1 VARFRESYAL
11 PPPEDGRESVPP
23 QVLVLGAGNTAMDVA
38 RTARRLGLQAVCVDW
53 VDERFALARPDELA
67 EARHEGV
74 EVRFLRTLARL
85 EGEEGRVRRAALT
98 RTRQNRADRRP
109 KPGRGDPE
117 MLDVDLVVMA
127 MGYRSDPA
135 YRAVLPGTPVAREA
149 GGIPDRRWL
158 ASGVLA
164 NPAPEF
170 ASLVADRLRGTGA
183 VVRAIPLAQVSLADL
198 TETDLLIVGT
208 WVEGLVVARVGAAR
222 AARAWLAGLPR
233 LPGLRAATFCT
244 FAISPGGT
252 LAEMRRA
259 LEGRGAVVMAEGA
272 FGPGA
277 RNITGNAASF
287 AGELLAAA
295 WHGHNG
301 QLVR

>member
-1 VARFRESYAL
+1 V
-11 PPPEDGRESVPP
+11 
-23 QVLVLGAGNTAMDVA
+23 
-38 RTARRLGLQAVCVDW
+38 
-53 VDERFALARPDELA
+53 
-67 EARHEGV
+67 
-74 EVRFLRTLARL
+74 
-85 EGEEGRVRRAALT
+85 
-98 RTRQNRADRRP
+98 
-109 KPGRGDPE
+109 
-117 MLDVDLVVMA
+117 
-127 MGYRSDPA
+127 
-135 YRAVLPGTPVAREA
+135 RAVPVA
-149 GGIPDRRWL
+149 
-158 ASGVLA
+158 
-164 NPAPEF
+164 
-170 ASLVADRLRGTGA
+170 
-183 VVRAIPLAQVSLADL
+183 QVGPADL

-233 LPGLRAATFCT
+233 LAGLRTATFCT

-259 LEGRGAVVMAEGA
+259 LEDRGAVVMAEGA

-287 AGELLAAA
+287 AGQLLAAA